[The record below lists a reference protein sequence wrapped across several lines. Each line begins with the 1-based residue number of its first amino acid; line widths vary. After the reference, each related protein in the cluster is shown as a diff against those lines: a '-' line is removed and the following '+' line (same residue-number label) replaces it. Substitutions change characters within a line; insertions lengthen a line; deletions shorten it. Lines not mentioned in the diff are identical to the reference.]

1 MTMITR
7 LHLRWIWIL
16 VALYCLPGNGWAL
29 AQDST
34 PGFLE
39 GPKDWVLDNFGG
51 TTFFLKTWQW
61 IALGILTFLG
71 VVLDRVVRMV
81 VHRTVQ
87 RFTRARGVEA
97 GQSRLRK
104 FERPLG
110 IWVGTFFFRTWLAAV
125 QLTDRIENVL
135 QISSG
140 VILAFV
146 GVWAVYGLVDV
157 MCDFLEARAKQSRN
171 KFDDMFVPLFRR
183 TLKIIVVIG
192 GLIFLATKWTDDLWS
207 VVAGLG
213 LGSVAIAFAARDS
226 VENLFGTFTVLLDKP
241 FTIGD
246 WITMGKLDGDVE
258 SVGFRSTRV
267 RTFYNSIITVPNR
280 HFISGQ
286 VDNMGARRYRRI
298 KATLGLTYDTPP
310 EKVEAFCE
318 GIRELIRNH
327 PHTRKNGFHV
337 YLNGMGASSLDILL
351 YCFVEVPDWSAEL
364 AEKHRLLAD
373 ILRLAKA
380 LEVDFAFPT
389 QSLHMVQPEDLEHT
403 NVPESNSAGLV
414 AGREAAAAVLKE
426 TL

>member
-1 MTMITR
+1 MITR
-7 LHLRWIWIL
+7 LLSRWIWIFA
-16 VALYCLPGNGWAL
+16 ALYCLPANGWAL
-29 AQDST
+29 TEDST
-34 PGFLE
+34 PAFLE
-39 GPKDWVLDNFGG
+39 GPKDWVLAHFGG
-51 TTFFLKTWQW
+51 TFFFLQVWQW
-61 IALGILTFLG
+61 VALGILVFMS
-71 VVLDRVVRMV
+71 VVLDRIVRVVIR
-81 VHRTVQ
+81 RTVQ
-87 RFTRARGVEA
+87 RLMRARDAEA
-97 GQSRLRK
+97 GQGGLRR
-104 FERPLG
+104 FERPWG
-110 IWVGTFFFRTWLAAV
+110 IWAGTFFFRMWLRPLD
-125 QLTDRIENVL
+125 LTEKFENVL

-192 GLIFLATKWTDDLWS
+192 SMIFLATKWTDDLWS
-207 VVAGLG
+207 IVAGLG

-241 FTIGD
+241 FAIGD

-389 QSLHMVQPEDLEHT
+389 QSLHMVQPEDVEHG
-403 NVPESNSAGLV
+403 NVPKSNSAGLV
-414 AGREAAAAVLKE
+414 AGREAAAAILKE
-426 TL
+426 TSQA

>member
-1 MTMITR
+1 MITR
-7 LHLRWIWIL
+7 LLPRWTWIL
-16 VALYCLPGNGWAL
+16 FALYLLPTEGWAL
-29 AQDST
+29 AQET
-34 PGFLE
+34 NPGWLE
-39 GPKDWVLDNFGG
+39 DAKDYVRDHAGG

-61 IALGILTFLG
+61 IALGVLVFMS
-71 VVLDRVVRMV
+71 VVLDRIVRMV

-87 RFTRARGVEA
+87 RITRARGAEA
-97 GQSRLRK
+97 GQSRMRK

-110 IWVGTFFFRTWLAAV
+110 IWAGTFFFRTWLVAID
-125 QLTDRIENVL
+125 LNSRFENIL
-135 QISSG
+135 SIASG

-146 GVWAVYGLVDV
+146 GVWAIYSLVDI
-157 MCDFLEARAKQSRN
+157 MCDFLEAKAKQSRN

-183 TLKIIVVIG
+183 TLKIVVLIG
-192 GLIFLATKWTDDLWS
+192 GMIFLATKWTDDLWS
-207 VVAGLG
+207 IVAGLG

-241 FTIGD
+241 FEIGD
-246 WITMGKLDGDVE
+246 WITMGDLDGDVE

-337 YLNGMGASSLDILL
+337 YLNGMSASSLDILL

-364 AEKHRLLAD
+364 SEKHRLLAD

-389 QSLHMVQPEDLEHT
+389 QSLHMVQPEDLVHS
-403 NVPESNSAGLV
+403 NVPENDSAGQV
-414 AGREAAAAVLKE
+414 AGRAAAAAVLKQN
-426 TL
+426 